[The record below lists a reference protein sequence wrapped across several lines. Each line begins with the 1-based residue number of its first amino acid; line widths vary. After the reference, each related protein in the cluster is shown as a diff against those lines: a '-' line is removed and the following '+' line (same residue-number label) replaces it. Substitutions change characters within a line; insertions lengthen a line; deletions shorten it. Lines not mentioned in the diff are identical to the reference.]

1 LAGFQ
6 WISGEEVRSQRSGRP
21 TDEQFR
27 PQRREIARG
36 NLWRISGLRRARLG
50 MLVAI
55 ERYKRGVPMNMDSGR
70 VRQAIRAAWLVG
82 ASALILG
89 PVVLGTAASWPSPRQ
104 DVRIDIP
111 SNPAPMM
118 SADRTLVIDEQPELK
133 KDENF
138 TNETKVVE
146 YRFRLDSSSDMVHL
160 NISAEVEHGLVRW
173 ELIDPTGAVRTR
185 IGTTERANMDTTNIQ
200 AIEGEW
206 VLRMTLQ
213 DATGHYKIR
222 WIR

>member
-1 LAGFQ
+1 
-6 WISGEEVRSQRSGRP
+6 
-21 TDEQFR
+21 
-27 PQRREIARG
+27 
-36 NLWRISGLRRARLG
+36 
-50 MLVAI
+50 
-55 ERYKRGVPMNMDSGR
+55 MNMDSGR

-185 IGTTERANMDTTNIQ
+185 IGTTERANMDPTNIQ

-206 VLRMTLQ
+206 ALRMTLQ